1 MKEMLKVDWK
11 DSAKKNNNNFL
22 KEFSKLAFL
31 KRNIHKFFMLFH
43 GKYLVQIIVYKKHV
57 FCLD

>member
-1 MKEMLKVDWK
+1 MLKVDWK
-11 DSAKKNNNNFL
+11 DSVKKSNNFL
-22 KEFSKLAFL
+22 KEFSAFAFL

-57 FCLD
+57 FCKN